1 MLAIEIAQGIRLCL
15 PSQLSHI
22 STHVFLEKETWF
34 EDEADFIARVTE
46 PAGRMLDIGS
56 SFGFYA
62 LSYAQAAGPGSRVWA
77 FEPTPETC
85 ALLRESI
92 RLNQFAQVTLLE
104 TAVGAESGRCRLMSE
119 ASSELNRVDAERGT
133 LDVAMAPL
141 DVLAAEHGFDAVDFI
156 KLDVEGHEA
165 QVVRGG
171 RAFFAQQS
179 PLVMLE
185 IKAASSVDY
194 SAASMLEELG
204 YALYRLVPGLG
215 VLTPFDKD
223 QVDSYQ
229 LNLFACKA
237 DRAERLAA
245 RGLLRA
251 ATSAEEAIASIEEV
265 SAAIRAIPVLAPH
278 AAFFDAWL
286 ADAPA
291 QDPYL
296 LLLRRWVCANNPA
309 LSVAIR
315 CAALEEAAQLARS
328 VISGPASLARC
339 LTAARV
345 LRAWGQR
352 GLAVSVVG
360 KILPAVLQGADLS
373 IDAPLFP
380 PLASYETW
388 TTDTANWVKASVI
401 ESAALWSTHACY
413 WGEPTQASAAEL
425 LAYFGRQTPLFERRR
440 QLRGIMQ
447 GLQSGPRPHAVLA
460 AKSAENRNPQFW
472 CG

>member
-15 PSQLSHI
+15 PEQLRHI
-22 STHVFLEKETWF
+22 STYVFLEQENWF
-34 EDEADFIARVTE
+34 EDEADFIARVAE

-62 LSYAQAAGPGSRVWA
+62 LSYAHAAGPGSRVWA
-77 FEPTPETC
+77 FEPTPQAC

-92 RLNQFAQVTLLE
+92 RLNQLNQVTLLQ
-104 TAVGAESGRCRLMSE
+104 AAIGAESGRCRLTSA
-119 ASSELNRVDAERGT
+119 ASSELNRIDAERGT
-133 LDVAMAPL
+133 LDVAMASL
-141 DVLAAEHGFDAVDFI
+141 DALDAEHAFGAVDFI

-171 RAFFAQQS
+171 RAFFALRS

-185 IKAASSVDY
+185 IKAADEVDY
-194 SAASMLEELG
+194 AAASMLEELG

-215 VLTPFDKD
+215 VLTPFDKEEAD
-223 QVDSYQ
+223 PYL

-245 RGLLRA
+245 RGLLR
-251 ATSAEEAIASIEEV
+251 TSAPDEEAIASIEEV
-265 SAAIRAIPVLAPH
+265 SVAIRAIPALAPH

-309 LSVAIR
+309 LPVALR
-315 CAALEEAAQLARS
+315 CVALEAAAQLARS
-328 VISGPASLARC
+328 VIAGPAGLARC

-352 GLAVSVVG
+352 GLAVSVIG
-360 KILPAVLQGADLS
+360 RNLPAVLQGADLT
-373 IDAPLFP
+373 IDAPLIP
-380 PLASYETW
+380 PLASHETW
-388 TTDTANWVKASVI
+388 ATDAASWIKAGVI
-401 ESAALWSTHACY
+401 ESAALWSTFAGY

-440 QLRGIMQ
+440 QLRSIMQ
-447 GLQSGPRPHAVLA
+447 GLQSGPRPHAMLA

>member
-1 MLAIEIAQGIRLCL
+1 MFAIEIAQGIRLCL
-15 PSQLSHI
+15 PAQLSHI
-22 STHVFLEKETWF
+22 STYVFLEQENWF
-34 EDEADFIARVTE
+34 EDEAGFIARVAE

-62 LSYAQAAGPGSRVWA
+62 LSFAQAAGPGSSVWA

-92 RLNQFAQVTLLE
+92 RLNQLTQVTLLE
-104 TAVGAESGRCRLMSE
+104 TAVGAENGRCRLRSE
-119 ASSELNRVDAERGT
+119 ASSELNSVDVERGT
-133 LDVAMAPL
+133 LDVAMATL
-141 DVLAAEHGFDAVDFI
+141 DTLHAEHGFGDVDLI

-165 QVVRGG
+165 QVIRGG

-215 VLTPFDKD
+215 VLTPFEKD

-237 DRAERLAA
+237 DRAERLTA

-251 ATSAEEAIASIEEV
+251 ASSGAEAIASVQEV
-265 SAAIRAIPVLAPH
+265 AAAIRAIPALAPH
-278 AAFFDAWL
+278 SAFFESWL
-286 ADAPA
+286 AKTSAE
-291 QDPYL
+291 DPYL
-296 LLLRRWVCANNPA
+296 LLLRHWVCADNPA
-309 LSVAIR
+309 LPVAVR
-315 CAALEEAAQLARS
+315 CEALEEAARLART
-328 VISGPASLARC
+328 VLSGPAGLARC

-345 LRAWGQR
+345 FRAWGQR
-352 GLAVSVVG
+352 GIAVSLLNQ
-360 KILPAVLQGADLS
+360 ILPAVLRGADLTL
-373 IDAPLFP
+373 DAPLFP
-380 PLASYETW
+380 PLASYEAW
-388 TTDTANWVKASVI
+388 NSDTAGWIKAGVI
-401 ESAALWSTHACY
+401 ESAALWSTYASY
-413 WGEPTQASAAEL
+413 WGEPTGTSAAEL
-425 LAYFGRQTPLFERRR
+425 LACLGRQTPLLERRR
-440 QLRGIMQ
+440 QLSDIVR
-447 GLQSGPRPHAVLA
+447 GLQSAPRPHAVL
-460 AKSAENRNPQFW
+460 SAESPDNRNPRFW

>member
-15 PSQLSHI
+15 PAQLSHI
-22 STHVFLEKETWF
+22 STYVFLEQENWF
-34 EDEADFIARVTE
+34 EDEASFVSRVAE

-62 LSYAQAAGPGSRVWA
+62 LSYAQAAGSGSRVWA
-77 FEPTPETC
+77 CEPTPETC

-92 RLNQFAQVTLLE
+92 RLNQLAQVTLLE
-104 TAVGAESGRCRLMSE
+104 TAVGAETGRGRLKSE
-119 ASSELNRVDAERGT
+119 ASSELNRVDAEQGT
-133 LDVAMAPL
+133 LDVAISTL
-141 DVLAAEHGFDAVDFI
+141 DLLAAEHDFGSIDFI

-165 QVVRGG
+165 EVIEGG

-185 IKAASSVDY
+185 IKAADTVDY
-194 SAASMLEELG
+194 VAAHMLEASG
-204 YALYRLVPGLG
+204 YSLYRLVPGLG
-215 VLTPFDKD
+215 MLIPFDEDKA
-223 QVDSYQ
+223 DSYQ
-229 LNLFACKA
+229 LNLFACKT

-245 RGLLRA
+245 RGLLHVA
-251 ATSAEEAIASIEEV
+251 SSGDEAIASV
-265 SAAIRAIPVLAPH
+265 QDVVAAIRAIPALTPH
-278 AAFFDAWL
+278 AAFFESWL
-286 ADAPA
+286 KNADA

-309 LSVAIR
+309 LPVAVR
-315 CAALEEAAQLARS
+315 CVALREAAKLARGFAS
-328 VISGPASLARC
+328 NPAGLARH

-345 LRAWGQR
+345 LHAWGER
-352 GLAVSVVG
+352 GLAVSVLNQ
-360 KILPAVLQGADLS
+360 ILPAVLQGAQLS
-373 IDAPLFP
+373 VDAPLFP

-388 TTDTANWVKASVI
+388 ATENSGWIKASVI
-401 ESAALWSTHACY
+401 ESSALWSTFASY
-413 WGEPTQASAAEL
+413 WGEPTRTSAAEL

-440 QLRGIMQ
+440 QLSCIVR

-460 AKSAENRNPQFW
+460 AKSPENRNPGFW